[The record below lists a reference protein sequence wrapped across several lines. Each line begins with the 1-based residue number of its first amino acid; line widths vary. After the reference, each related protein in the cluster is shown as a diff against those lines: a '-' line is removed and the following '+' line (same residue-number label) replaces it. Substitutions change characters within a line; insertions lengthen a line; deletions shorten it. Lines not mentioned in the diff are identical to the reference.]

1 MLPLLSLHIMMKR
14 MVFKTQVQFTLVA
27 PATVREYVKKQE
39 LGQKMHGDLINF
51 PILIAGGMG

>member
-1 MLPLLSLHIMMKR
+1 MMKR